1 MEYRY
6 SERIDPKTY
15 ETHGL
20 CDGIELRIHKDP
32 HGEIKG
38 ALRCQHDWAKLVAPV
53 NQPFWGTLGDPYS
66 FIRVSIPETLPERL
80 EILSYANEFAFI
92 YDDAITEDIDQK
104 LESTNRREILDEFG
118 SSSFTLERQKDT
130 ANRHQQDAALRREG
144 VKQIQGQIF
153 KEMLAIDKERAMTT
167 MKNWQKFIQV
177 QSSRKRSEPF
187 SGLDEYLPCSSFDTK
202 RFWFGMITFG
212 MGLTIPDHE
221 MSLCKELDRP
231 AWEALALTNDLYS
244 WEKERDDAA
253 KAGESLV
260 VNAIWVLMEEYSLT
274 EPEAKDLCRQR
285 IKESVSRA
293 VKIAADT
300 KKRMDLSLDLRQYT
314 DAITY
319 SVSGNLVWSI
329 YCPRYNPEE
338 VERNNI
344 FLSHYIRNESL
355 DQQDPL
361 NQQPQNND
369 ANPKSYNHIGS
380 KYPSSASSSPSSFH
394 VRQKSDLVNV
404 AVGGEPLR

>member
-1 MEYRY
+1 
-6 SERIDPKTY
+6 
-15 ETHGL
+15 
-20 CDGIELRIHKDP
+20 
-32 HGEIKG
+32 
-38 ALRCQHDWAKLVAPV
+38 
-53 NQPFWGTLGDPYS
+53 
-66 FIRVSIPETLPERL
+66 
-80 EILSYANEFAFI
+80 
-92 YDDAITEDIDQK
+92 
-104 LESTNRREILDEFG
+104 
-118 SSSFTLERQKDT
+118 
-130 ANRHQQDAALRREG
+130 
-144 VKQIQGQIF
+144 
-153 KEMLAIDKERAMTT
+153 
-167 MKNWQKFIQV
+167 
-177 QSSRKRSEPF
+177 
-187 SGLDEYLPCSSFDTK
+187 
-202 RFWFGMITFG
+202 MITFG